1 MTQEIY
7 WELLAWLFRSFLA
20 VTAFAFVVA
29 GYQALRCRPRCGN
42 GQGRRGNPGRRGAL
56 PRRLPG
62 RGAGEIDFSPRLPY
76 LPGMSSRLPDES
88 ALPAM
93 NLEELWRLF
102 PVILSDPRPEWAEIY
117 RREKDALE
125 SAVPGHCIRRLSHF
139 GSTSVPGLAAKPT
152 IDILLEVGP
161 DSLVFEIPS
170 LVEKCGYR
178 EMHRDQEQMRLVLVK
193 GYTEKGFRGQAFHLH
208 VRPWRDW
215 DELYFRDY
223 LAAHPEEARK
233 YAALKRSLKEKFE
246 FNRDAYTEGKTE
258 LITAMT
264 RRAREEMP
272 GRYVP

>member
-20 VTAFAFVVA
+20 VTAFAFIVA
-29 GYQALRCRPRCGN
+29 GYQALRCRPRCVRR
-42 GQGRRGNPGRRGAL
+42 QGRIRYPGTRGRL
-56 PRRLPG
+56 PRRRPG
-62 RGAGEIDFSPRLPY
+62 RGGGRVDSSPRLPY
-76 LPGMSSRLPDES
+76 PPEMPRRLPDKT
-88 ALPAM
+88 ALSSM
-93 NLEELWRLF
+93 SLEELWKLF
-102 PVILSDPRPEWAEIY
+102 PIILSEPRPEWAELY
-117 RREKDALE
+117 RREKEILE
-125 SAVPGHCIRRLSHF
+125 SAVPRHRIRRISHV

-152 IDILLEVGP
+152 IDILLEVSP
-161 DSLVFEIPS
+161 DSFVLEVP
-170 LVEKCGYR
+170 LLLEKCGYR
-178 EMHRDQEQMRLVLVK
+178 EMHRDQAQMRLVLVK

-223 LAAHPEEARK
+223 LAAHPEAAEK

-258 LITAMT
+258 FIAAMT

-272 GRYVP
+272 DRYVP